1 MTIKPQILSKFI
13 TPHQKPCPKVAL
25 ITALA
30 RNEYGAYTS
39 KLLRQKG
46 DVAHGIQH
54 RTVLRNTRRI
64 DHLFKDLQNTQDRC
78 HLPRI

>member
-1 MTIKPQILSKFI
+1 MTIEPHTLSNFI

-30 RNEYGAYTS
+30 RQEYGAYTS
-39 KLLRQKG
+39 ELLLQKG

-64 DHLFKDLQNTQDRC
+64 DHLCKDLHNTQDRC